1 MNIFAGLETF
11 LYVLS
16 SALFYPVVAGLVL
29 LVFWVVVSLGAFLR
43 EYIERRQGESSA
55 LRDYKQSLA
64 SKVAAGG
71 GNRDIDLE
79 RFLQRSELELIKS
92 LDKIRFVI
100 RVGPALGLMGTLIP
114 MGIALSALAQGDM
127 PKMAG
132 SMVTA
137 FTSVVAGLACSVT
150 AYVISLVKEKWA
162 RNDIREMEY
171 ATELS
176 LRAGNGEYSPRK
188 EEDRHEIFEETEKV

>member
-43 EYIERRQGESSA
+43 ESIERRQGESSA
-55 LRDYKQSLA
+55 LRDYKESLA
-64 SKVAAGG
+64 SKVAAGAD
-71 GNRDIDLE
+71 NRDIDFE

-137 FTSVVAGLACSVT
+137 FTAVVVGLACSVT
-150 AYVISLVKEKWA
+150 AYVISLVREKWV

-171 ATELS
+171 ATELA
-176 LRAGNGEYSPRK
+176 LRAGQGEDHPRK
-188 EEDRHEIFEETEKV
+188 GEDRHAIFEETEKV